1 MLAALLLVSASCP
14 ASAINHQ
21 GLNAITIGAGV
32 LFKALLSALIY
43 LWARDNSTSK
53 VTLFG
58 LVNVPARG
66 GLKDR
71 LVLTR
76 SVSSGLDCPRRG
88 SDFLDPRSDTFH
100 HRSYCRACLV
110 SRGCESRS

>member
-1 MLAALLLVSASCP
+1 MLAALILVSASCP
-14 ASAINHQ
+14 TRVINHQ

-66 GLKDR
+66 GLQDR

-76 SVSSGLDCPRRG
+76 SLSSGLDYPRRD
-88 SDFLDPRSDTFH
+88 SDFLDSRSDTLH
-100 HRSYCRACLV
+100 HWSYCGACLV
-110 SRGCESRS
+110 NRGCESRI